1 MPFIFIDRRKAG
13 GGKSTNNRQKLI
25 RRVRGFIKTSV
36 PQNIGAGGVSGSK
49 AKSMSPVKVAGE
61 ALEEPFFAYA
71 NDGLETSVIIGNDQ
85 YDRGDEIEF
94 PEEQSGNGA
103 GPGERGEDDF
113 VVNVARSEFL
123 DVFFEDCELYLTQER
138 FTEKLDNKHQHAGFS
153 TSGNPAQLSI
163 VRTYKQSL
171 GRRWALMKPYKE
183 ELEALREEL
192 ETVEENSERWKEITA
207 RMEELAAKVSFLD
220 SFDKSDLRY
229 RKKEAKPLKTVDAV
243 LIMLMDISGSM
254 GQEEKSIARRWF
266 ALLYEF
272 IKRKY
277 PSVELRFIA
286 HTDEVF
292 EMNEDDFFSTRIN
305 GGTQVS
311 TALNHINKMIVE
323 QYDPN
328 QTNIIV
334 CHASDGDNWD
344 DDNEAV
350 VDAMIGEGN
359 LMNKCSMFSYVEV
372 GKPHNTW
379 FSFNQS
385 SESARNNTNLWEAYD
400 KVRVQQPP
408 RKVSLA
414 IIETP
419 DECYPVFKKVFRKQ
433 PK

>member
-25 RRVRGFIKTSV
+25 RRVKGFIKTSV

-49 AKSMSPVKVAGE
+49 AKNVSPVKVAGE
-61 ALEEPFFAYA
+61 ALEEPWFCYSR
-71 NDGLETSVIIGNDQ
+71 DGIETSVIIGNDQ
-85 YDRGDEIEF
+85 YIRGDEIEF
-94 PEEQSGNGA
+94 PDDANCVAG
-103 GPGERGEDDF
+103 GPGDQGEDDF

-123 DVFFEDCELYLTQER
+123 DAFFEDCELYLTHEK
-138 FTEKLDNKHQHAGFS
+138 FTEKLDNKQQHSGFS
-153 TSGNPAQLSI
+153 SSGNPSQLSI

-171 GRRWALMKPYKE
+171 GRRWAVMRPYKDE
-183 ELEALREEL
+183 IAALREEL
-192 ETVEENSERWKEITA
+192 LTIEEHGERWKEIFA
-207 RMEELAAKVSFLD
+207 RIEELSKKVSFLD

-229 RKKEAKPLKTVDAV
+229 RKKDAMPLKQVDAV

-254 GQEEKSIARRWF
+254 DYEKKSIARRWF

-277 PSVELRFIA
+277 PNVELRFIA

-311 TALNHINKMIVE
+311 PAIRHINKMILS

-328 QTNIIV
+328 HTNIIV

-344 DDNEAV
+344 TDNEAV
-350 VDAMIGEGN
+350 KDEMIGAGN
-359 LMNKCSMFSYVEV
+359 LLNKCNMFSYVEV
-372 GKPHNTW
+372 GKSFASSW
-379 FSFNQS
+379 FSFS
-385 SESARNNTNLWEAYD
+385 TPPVTNNTNLWDTYD
-400 KVRVQQPP
+400 DVRTKHTDG
-408 RKVSLA
+408 KVSLA
-414 IIETP
+414 IIETL
-419 DECYPVFKKVFRKQ
+419 DDCYPVFKKVFKKRTVK
-433 PK
+433 

>member
-36 PQNIGAGGVSGSK
+36 PQNIGAGGVSGTN
-49 AKSMSPVKVAGE
+49 AKSMSPVKVTGE

-71 NDGLETSVIIGNDQ
+71 NDGNEVSVVIGNDQ

-94 PEEQSGNGA
+94 PEEQAAGSGA
-103 GPGERGEDDF
+103 GPGEQGEDDF
-113 VVNVARSEFL
+113 IVNVARSEFL
-123 DVFFEDCELYLTQER
+123 DVFFEDCELYLTHER
-138 FTEKLDNKHQHAGFS
+138 FTEKLDNKHQPAGFS
-153 TSGNPAQLSI
+153 TTGNPSQLSI
-163 VRTYKQSL
+163 IRTYKQSL

-183 ELEALREEL
+183 ELEQLREEIK
-192 ETVEENSERWKEITA
+192 TVEENSERWKEIVA
-207 RMEELAAKVSFLD
+207 RIEQLLGKLSFLD

-254 GQEEKSIARRWF
+254 GKEEKSIARRWF

-277 PSVELRFIA
+277 PTVELRFIA

-311 TALNHINKMIVE
+311 VALNHISKMIIE

-334 CHASDGDNWD
+334 CHASDGDNWY

-350 VDAMIGEGN
+350 IDAMIGKGN
-359 LMNKCSMFSYVEV
+359 LMNRCSMFSYVEV
-372 GKPHNTW
+372 GNENFIT
-379 FSFNQS
+379 N
-385 SESARNNTNLWEAYD
+385 SAGVPIVIRTNTNLWETYD
-400 KVRVQQPP
+400 AVRLKQPP
-408 RKVSLA
+408 HKVSLA
-414 IIETP
+414 RIGTP
-419 DECYPVFKKVFRKQ
+419 DDCYPVFKKVFSK
-433 PK
+433 KSK